1 MPHDVVEIFGGGVS
15 QVEVVTTE
23 DNIVEVVV
31 PGPAGAQGIDGV
43 TPVSMAEFDGGNAFV
58 VQDAPFPTLD
68 LGKAE

>member
-1 MPHDVVEIFGGGVS
+1 MAHDVVEVFGAGVS
-15 QVEVVTTE
+15 QVEIITTSE
-23 DNIVEVVV
+23 NIVEVVV

-43 TPVSMAEFDGGNAFV
+43 TPVSMAEFDGGNAST